1 MKKRVQI
8 LLIAMALI
16 MNSGMWL
23 SMKAEGDVYTGSA
36 SSLTGWQQYHIRMP
50 KMNMD
55 KLHVDLSFNLS
66 LDQRL
71 GISLSFDT
79 NMQII
84 NCCRGIDD
92 EFSWC
97 NFDLEHDKC

>member
-36 SSLTGWQQYHIRMP
+36 SSLTGWQQYHIRML
-50 KMNMD
+50 
-55 KLHVDLSFNLS
+55 KLIRIAYINQLHQRILVDQKIGKFIGTEILYFTINL
-66 LDQRL
+66 
-71 GISLSFDT
+71 
-79 NMQII
+79 
-84 NCCRGIDD
+84 
-92 EFSWC
+92 
-97 NFDLEHDKC
+97 